1 MSDTYT
7 RLKEMLE
14 KQGALSKE
22 DIEKMIA
29 ASGEMT
35 AEEITL
41 LEAERHEKER
51 AKTEKVTM
59 EQYLEAS
66 KVLDTS
72 AEDSDDYKKALKI
85 VEAYESGM

>member
-1 MSDTYT
+1 MSETYT
-7 RLKEMLE
+7 RLKEMLD
-14 KQGALSKE
+14 KQGALSKA
-22 DIEKMIA
+22 DIEKMVA

-51 AKTEKVTM
+51 SSGETISM
-59 EQYLEAS
+59 EQYLAAS

-72 AEDSDDYKKALKI
+72 PEGSDEYNKALKI

>member
-1 MSDTYT
+1 MSETYT
-7 RLKEMLE
+7 RLKEMLD
-14 KQGALSKE
+14 KQGILSKE
-22 DIEKMIA
+22 DIEKMVA

-51 AKTEKVTM
+51 AKSEKTTM

-66 KVLDTS
+66 KVLDT
-72 AEDSDDYKKALKI
+72 APEGSDEYNKALKI

>member
-1 MSDTYT
+1 
-7 RLKEMLE
+7 
-14 KQGALSKE
+14 
-22 DIEKMIA
+22 
-29 ASGEMT
+29 MT

-51 AKTEKVTM
+51 AKTEKITM

-66 KVLDTS
+66 KVLDS
-72 AEDSDDYKKALKI
+72 AAEGSDEYSKALKI

>member
-7 RLKEMLE
+7 KLKEMLD

-22 DIEKMIA
+22 DIEKMVA

-51 AKTEKVTM
+51 SKGESITM
-59 EQYLEAS
+59 DQYLEAS
-66 KVLDTS
+66 KILDTA
-72 AEDSDDYKKALKI
+72 AEGSEEYTEAFKI
-85 VEAYESGM
+85 VEAYESGS

>member
-7 RLKEMLE
+7 KLKEMLD

-22 DIEKMIA
+22 EIEKMVA

-35 AEEITL
+35 AEELTL

-51 AKTEKVTM
+51 AKTEKITM

-66 KVLDTS
+66 KVLDTA
-72 AEDSDDYKKALKI
+72 AEGSDEYNKALKL

>member
-7 RLKEMLE
+7 KLKEILD

-35 AEEITL
+35 AEELTL

-51 AKTEKVTM
+51 DKTEKITM

-66 KVLDTS
+66 KVLDTA
-72 AEDSDDYKKALKI
+72 AEGSDEYNKALKL

>member
-1 MSDTYT
+1 MSETYT
-7 RLKEMLE
+7 RLKAMLD
-14 KQGALSKE
+14 KQGTLSRE
-22 DIEKMIA
+22 EIEKMVA

-51 AKTEKVTM
+51 ASGKTISM

-66 KVLDTS
+66 KVLDT
-72 AEDSDDYKKALKI
+72 APEGSDDYNKALKI

>member
-1 MSDTYT
+1 MSETYT
-7 RLKEMLE
+7 KLKEMLD
-14 KQGALSKE
+14 KQGALSNE
-22 DIEKMIA
+22 DIEKLIA
-29 ASGEMT
+29 AHGEMT

-51 AKTEKVTM
+51 AKTEKITM

-66 KVLDTS
+66 KVLDTA
-72 AEDSDDYKKALKI
+72 AEGSDEYTKALKI

>member
-1 MSDTYT
+1 MSETYT
-7 RLKEMLE
+7 KLKAMLDA
-14 KQGALSKE
+14 QGTLSKE
-22 DIEKMIA
+22 DIEKAVA

-51 AKTEKVTM
+51 AKSETITM

-66 KVLDTS
+66 KVLDT
-72 AEDSDDYKKALKI
+72 APEGSDEYHKALKI
-85 VEAYESGM
+85 VEAYESGL

>member
-7 RLKEMLE
+7 KLKEMLD

-22 DIEKMIA
+22 EIEKMVA

-35 AEEITL
+35 AEELTL

-51 AKTEKVTM
+51 SKTEKTTM

-66 KVLDTS
+66 KVLDTA
-72 AEDSDDYKKALKI
+72 AEGSDEYNKALKI